1 MRKSKISAAVTVCLA
16 WAVASGPTAA
26 AQAAEME
33 HVTGPVSEVG
43 VLDGARFH
51 IEIPADWNGGL
62 VMWMHGYLPPGSD
75 YPPFPGEEG
84 YSPELTRGRVIP
96 LPEAAV
102 ALGYAV
108 ARSAYSRQGFSLSE
122 GVVET
127 NALREYFQRRYG
139 PTSPTIIA
147 GAHNGGLMTYDAI
160 ERYGEHYDGALAI
173 GGIGGPKLEWLGRR
187 AFDMRLLFDYFYPET
202 PGSVVDFS
210 EGPSWSELASRLRE
224 IIAND
229 PERARPLLDAFRL
242 ETTDDLVRC
251 VTLYTSILGDLYTNR
266 AGGNAFGNTNTVYV
280 GLGDDAKVNREIP
293 RYESDPAAVAYL
305 KEWNSPTCRI
315 DKPVLGVNALH
326 DPLVPVDGQREYAE
340 KCEREG
346 TSDLFVQMW
355 MDQRSPAP
363 SDAGLRFALE
373 ALTEW
378 ITNGTRPEPGDLY
391 LNMERANAHGGGP
404 R

>member
-1 MRKSKISAAVTVCLA
+1 M
-16 WAVASGPTAA
+16 AVALTTALAVPVFAADEDRIAGPI
-26 AQAAEME
+26 
-33 HVTGPVSEVG
+33 SEVG
-43 VLDGARFH
+43 KLDGARFH
-51 IEIPADWNGGL
+51 IEIPENWNGGL

-84 YSPELTRGRVIP
+84 YSPELTKGRVIP
-96 LPEAAV
+96 LPEAAA

-108 ARSAYSRQGFSLSE
+108 ARSAYSRQGFALEE
-122 GVVET
+122 GVEET
-127 NALREYFQRRYG
+127 NALREHFHRKYG
-139 PTSPTIIA
+139 PTYPTIIA
-147 GAHNGGLMTYDAI
+147 GAHNGGLMVYDAI

-210 EGPSWSELASRLRE
+210 GGPSWTALASRLRE
-224 IIAND
+224 IVQKD
-229 PERARPLLDAFRL
+229 PERARPLLDVFLL
-242 ETTDDLVRC
+242 ETTDDLIRC

-280 GLGDDAKVNREIP
+280 GFGDDGRVNREIP

-305 KEWNSPTCRI
+305 KEWNSPSCRI
-315 DKPVLGVNALH
+315 DKPVLGVNALD
-326 DPLVPVDGQREYAE
+326 DPLVPVDDQRAYAE
-340 KCEREG
+340 MCEREG

-363 SDAGLRFALE
+363 SGEGLRY
-373 ALTEW
+373 ALTALTDW

-391 LNMERANAHGGGP
+391 ANMERFNADRGGS